1 LTRRGRYR
9 SDEQESQW
17 HYRCHMDTTTNA
29 PRCLIAADDDLLANF
44 VGVLLNHG
52 AYQKKRATSIADST
66 ALIGNW
72 RPHLAIVELDMDAGR
87 GAELIGERSQKDSVP
102 VIALAPKGGM
112 RTRLEAFE
120 RGADDVLVI
129 PFAPEELVAR
139 TLALVKRRHGL
150 TVEFRPSIAL
160 GELKLDIL
168 AQNVRVGD
176 REIQLTPREHSVLYV
191 LAGGAGKPVNRE
203 QLLQYMY
210 GDDAQVM
217 SSNVIDRHV
226 SDLRRKL
233 GGSDTSRE
241 FIETAPGGYLLRLS
255 QEPVAAD
262 AS

>member
-1 LTRRGRYR
+1 MVPIGNIRGK
-9 SDEQESQW
+9 
-17 HYRCHMDTTTNA
+17 MDTTTKA
-29 PRCLIAADDDLLANF
+29 PRCLIAADDNLLANF
-44 VGVLLNHG
+44 VDVLLNHG
-52 AYQKKRATSIADST
+52 AYEKKRAHSIAEAST
-66 ALIGNW
+66 VIASW

-87 GAELIGERSQKDSVP
+87 GAELIGEHSGVHSAP

-160 GELKLDIL
+160 GDLELDIL
-168 AQNVRVGD
+168 AQKVCVGE
-176 REIQLTPREHSVLYV
+176 REIELTPREHGVLYV
-191 LAGGAGKPVNRE
+191 LAAGAGKPVHRE

-210 GDDAQVM
+210 GHDAMVM

-241 FIETAPGGYLLRLS
+241 FIETAPGGYLLRIS
-255 QEPVAAD
+255 QNPVAAH

>member
-1 LTRRGRYR
+1 
-9 SDEQESQW
+9 
-17 HYRCHMDTTTNA
+17 MDTTTNA

-44 VGVLLNHG
+44 VAVLLNHG
-52 AYQKKRATSIADST
+52 AYQKKRANSIARAA
-66 ALIGNW
+66 ALIGSW
-72 RPHLAIVELDMDAGR
+72 RPHLAIVELGMDGGR
-87 GAELIGERSQKDSVP
+87 GAELIGPDSQRDSVP
-102 VIALAPKGGM
+102 VIALAQKGVM

-139 TLALVKRRHGL
+139 TLALMKRRHGM
-150 TVEFRPSIAL
+150 TVEFRHSISL
-160 GELKLDIL
+160 GDLKLDIL
-168 AQNVRVGD
+168 AQKVRVAE

-191 LAGGAGKPVNRE
+191 LAGGAGKSVNRE

-233 GGSDTSRE
+233 GGSDTSHE
-241 FIETAPGGYLLRLS
+241 FIETAPGGYLLRRS
-255 QEPVAAD
+255 QDPFAGV
-262 AS
+262 S